1 MKASTTKDHDN
12 LRKWAE
18 EYIKQAKAILA
29 HKANV
34 EKQTKLAKD
43 CAFLLEE
50 RHMWN

>member
-1 MKASTTKDHDN
+1 MKASTTDGHDN

-18 EYIKQAKAILA
+18 EYVKQAKAILA

-34 EKQTKLAKD
+34 EKQTKLAKEV
-43 CAFLLEE
+43 AFLTEE